1 MWHWIKWVNHAS
13 FSFEYLNKDT
23 ATSVRR
29 NIKRLTALAKKHHR
43 PVFNESDLCDFL
55 GISPEAANKVNKNN
69 SQDFVSS
76 LYQYFTRK
84 ITTNGLIVWRVR
96 STSVQVTLFN
106 NYDLETGDFKVD
118 LPSTNDWE
126 KSKVLCPTKKLNVI
140 QSNRCQCCINI
151 YWFSSNNHGIQNY

>member
-1 MWHWIKWVNHAS
+1 MQQILSWISKKLPNKCNSMSLRSFQGVQKCDTGLKWVNHAS

-43 PVFNESDLCDFL
+43 PAFNESDLCDFL

-118 LPSTNDWE
+118 LPS
-126 KSKVLCPTKKLNVI
+126 
-140 QSNRCQCCINI
+140 INA
-151 YWFSSNNHGIQNY
+151 